1 MILCTKIVKREQNL
15 IIYKK
20 LIITLKKTLNK
31 RN

>member
-1 MILCTKIVKREQNL
+1 MILCAKIVKREQNL